1 MGVRHVGVVVE
12 KLWSVVRLVWVVVR
26 PVWVVVRLVWVV
38 QLELPVVWRCRMRR
52 MGARLEGARALLV
65 CGVACV

>member
-1 MGVRHVGVVVE
+1 MRHVGVVVE
-12 KLWSVVRLVWVVVR
+12 KLWS
-26 PVWVVVRLVWVV
+26 VVRLVWVV